1 MAEFKYQDDV
11 FEHLTNEFEQIQ
23 TCAGMYIGSK
33 GAAGAIHLFKEIFNN
48 ALDECNNPKSPADWI
63 RITLYKAGRC
73 LSVEDNGR
81 GIPFD
86 KMVEVCTEKHSGTK
100 FGRKFNKES
109 AGCNG
114 VGLTVTVAFAKKFE
128 MRCDRGNQYKVI
140 SFDECVL
147 DDGPI
152 TNQKKERYGTSISF
166 TPSEKWLGEFE
177 FTDDDVLDW
186 LRHMSYIIREEIKL
200 EFVTL
205 KDDKSV
211 DYTRSIK
218 ASGLEANV
226 RFLANEMEVEPIKV
240 TLNTDELDLEM
251 AFSYDKTLDTDV
263 TDSYCNYVITY
274 DGGYHEQACK
284 YALSDFLVK
293 ECKNQDPNHKY
304 EVIPD
309 DVRKGLV
316 MAINCRY
323 ANVVLGGQ
331 TKTKVENKEILK
343 DGKRGIFNEL
353 KKYFHHN
360 PDKLKKIISYLRQIA
375 KIRLEANKIKGVK
388 SQKVMSMYEESEI
401 QDYWGIT
408 DRNHKGYAELIITE
422 GKSAAGAINGVRN
435 PRYQAVYTTTGVM
448 KNTAELT
455 MAQMMQSRI
464 PRDLIKILGC
474 GVGKDFNINNLRF
487 NKIILE
493 QDADADGFNIKC
505 LLTTFF
511 IVWLPDI
518 VREGRLFS
526 GVPPLYMLSDST
538 MRKYGKRVKGRNFL
552 FDKREYTQLIHDI
565 ITDNVSLFV
574 FDDPNTNPKNYKSRM
589 NAVTPLSKGMF
600 KAFLV
605 ANRKYLSELDCLVNK
620 TGCHRDILELV
631 CNHLIDSG
639 LDVSKIGVVKHA
651 EFNKDIFK
659 KKIEKSLPEMTYD
672 IVDSSIYGSYNSED
686 YNLIIDDLFI
696 SQIGDFATILAQNP
710 GLYVV
715 SKNKNDSEAP
725 YECQTI
731 GEFLQSI
738 ECKYDVDVEQRYKG
752 LGDVDPELLFYST
765 LNPKV
770 RKLIKLTMDDRDEAL
785 KSIMILRGSKYAES
799 RRNILISKD
808 IDDDDLDN

>member
-1 MAEFKYQDDV
+1 MAFKYQDDV
-11 FEHLTNEFEQIQ
+11 YEHLTNEFEQIQ

-33 GAAGAIHLFKEIFNN
+33 GVSGAIHLFKEIFNN
-48 ALDECNNPKSPADWI
+48 ALDECVNPNSPANWI
-63 RITLYKAGRC
+63 RVTLDKYARC
-73 LSVEDNGR
+73 LIVEDNGR

-86 KMVEVCTEKHSGTK
+86 KMVEVCTEKHTSTK

-128 MRCDRGNQYKVI
+128 MRCDRGNQSKVI

-147 DDGPI
+147 TEGNI
-152 TNQKKERYGTSISF
+152 ETNKKEKYGTTVAF
-166 TPSEKWLGEFE
+166 TPSAKWLGDFE

-186 LRHMSYIIREEIKL
+186 LRHMSYIIREDISL

-205 KDDKSV
+205 NSDKSINF
-211 DYTRSIK
+211 TRNIT
-218 ASGLEANV
+218 AAGLEANV
-226 RFLANEMEVEPIKV
+226 KYLAHEMEVEPVRINF
-240 TLNTDELDLEM
+240 NTDELDLEM
-251 AFSYDKTLDTDV
+251 AFTYDRTIDSDI

-274 DGGYHEQACK
+274 DGGYHEQACR
-284 YALSDFLVK
+284 YALSDFLVR

-304 EVIPD
+304 EVIPED
-309 DVRKGLV
+309 IKKGLV
-316 MAINCRY
+316 SAINCRY

-353 KKYFHHN
+353 KKFFHHN
-360 PDKLKKIISYLRQIA
+360 PDKLKRIISYLRQIA

-388 SQKVMSMYEESEI
+388 SQKALSVFEEAEI

-408 DRNHKGYAELIITE
+408 DRNHKGYSELIITE

-455 MAQMMQSRI
+455 MTQMMQSRI

-487 NKIILE
+487 NKIILM
-493 QDADADGFNIKC
+493 QDADADGYNIKS
-505 LLTTFF
+505 LLTTMF

-518 VREGRLFS
+518 VKEGRLFT
-526 GVPPLYMLSDST
+526 GVPPLYTLSDSA
-538 MRKYGKRVKGRNFL
+538 MKKYGKRLKGKNFL
-552 FDKREYTQLIHDI
+552 FDKYENTQLVHGI
-565 ITDNVSLFV
+565 ITDNVELYLINGP
-574 FDDPNTNPKNYKSRM
+574 DITRKNYKNKM
-589 NAVTPLSKGMF
+589 NAVTKLDKGQF
-600 KAFLV
+600 KAFLT
-605 ANRKYLSELDCLVNK
+605 ANKKYLDELEYLVNR
-620 TGCHRDILELV
+620 TGCNCDILELV
-631 CNHLIDSG
+631 CNHLIDAG
-639 LDVSKIGVVKHA
+639 LDVNTILDRKHYKFDR
-651 EFNKDIFK
+651 EYFK
-659 KKIEKSLPEMTYD
+659 KKIEKDLPEITYD
-672 IVDSSIYGSYNSED
+672 NINGSIYGAYNGDE

-696 SQIGDFATILAQNP
+696 SQIYGFASILAQSP
-710 GLYVV
+710 SLYVI
-715 SKNKNDSEAP
+715 SKNKNEPDE
-725 YECQTI
+725 EFEFQTI
-731 GEFLQSI
+731 GEFLRSI
-738 ECKYDVDVEQRYKG
+738 RYKYDVDVEQRFKG

-770 RKLIKLTMDDRDEAL
+770 RKLVKLTMDDVDETL
-785 KSIMILRGSKYAES
+785 KSVMILRGSKYAEN

-808 IDDDDLDN
+808 ISDDDLDN